1 MQSSLRIYM
10 MEPYK
15 DCSEKFGYT
24 NIVRAWGLEPPR
36 PKAHGF

>member
-15 DCSEKFGYT
+15 DCSETLGYT
-24 NIVRAWGLEPPR
+24 NMVRAGGLEPPR